1 MGLGDAEKGRA
12 VGEGAVVKWVWGG
25 GSEVRSAGIKAQGGA
40 GCRALHWVLG
50 RVGTGDAGLAALRL
64 CGFGK
69 RLLLAQAG
77 CCMADVSCNKIS
89 SPALLCGDGFLC
101 YLEGCTLGLC
111 YMEGEPEPPPAGY
124 GAGSCWFLKG
134 GRGQSEIRA
143 CPLHRCLL
151 RCSRA
156 AAARRGSQRSPT

>member
-1 MGLGDAEKGRA
+1 M
-12 VGEGAVVKWVWGG
+12 VKWVWGG
-25 GSEVRSAGIKAQGGA
+25 GSEVRSAGIEAQGGA

-50 RVGTGDAGLAALRL
+50 KVGTGDAGLAALRL

-89 SPALLCGDGFLC
+89 SPALLCGDGFLW

-111 YMEGEPEPPPAGY
+111 YMEGEPEPPPSWLWGRK
-124 GAGSCWFLKG
+124 LLVPEG